1 MEGCEPFEPCNS
13 PKSSQEARW
22 PGRAI
27 KYEGESQIRLLVS
40 DKSGQNTFSC
50 LDEDAFSLAVG
61 SGPSLVW
68 VKKKKTKKTDCDI
81 KCGRRHRK
89 RGTEGIQSGR
99 EEGVRERMN
108 ATAEAATEEDKLERS
123 K

>member
-68 VKKKKTKKTDCDI
+68 VKKKKKKKLTVTLSVE
-81 KCGRRHRK
+81 G
-89 RGTEGIQSGR
+89 GTERGAQRGFSQ
-99 EEGVRERMN
+99 EEKR
-108 ATAEAATEEDKLERS
+108 A
-123 K
+123 